1 MGSFGLEITLLFVVL
16 GSLAGFL
23 AGLLGIGGGIILVP
37 LFLWAF
43 NAAGFS
49 PDVIVHIAFGTSLA
63 VIIPTALSSTFGHR
77 KRGNVEWH
85 QVLVPEFLQRPYMRL
100 QWF

>member
-1 MGSFGLEITLLFVVL
+1 MGSFGAATIILFVCL

-43 NAAGFS
+43 NASGFAS
-49 PDVIVHIAFGTSLA
+49 DILVHMAFATSLSI
-63 VIIPTALSSTFGHR
+63 IIPTAFSSTMGHR
-77 KRGNVEWH
+77 KRGNV
-85 QVLVPEFLQRPYMRL
+85 VVAIDPGLDTADG
-100 QWF
+100 